1 MSIIRAQ
8 GCVSRIKLN
17 IVEDFIK
24 TSKRGKN
31 WKIFTI
37 HSMISLLAKPN
48 RMLKMFLANSKKSSG
63 KEDDKADCNG
73 KDDDKWLAVNI
84 VFPGITVNAYRNAP
98 LLLQPHCSF
107 FILKETKTE
116 NRKLKELV
124 EEELP
129 LNFLAM
135 NQRWFDENGFVDML
149 FGCKEHGNDGKDLI
163 NVSKNT
169 KVWNVGELNYRP
181 TRLFNVSEVGW
192 LTDKVIEFVR
202 MWCDV

>member
-8 GCVSRIKLN
+8 GCVSRIRSN
-17 IVEDFIK
+17 IVKDFVK

-31 WKIFTI
+31 WKIFTK

-48 RMLKMFLANSKKSSG
+48 CMLKMFLANSKKSSG
-63 KEDDKADCNG
+63 NDDKADCNG

-84 VFPGITVNAYRNAP
+84 VFPGITNNVGRNAP

-107 FILKETKTE
+107 FILTETKTKDG
-116 NRKLKELV
+116 KLNGLA
-124 EEELP
+124 EELP
-129 LNFLAM
+129 LNFWAM
-135 NQRWFDENGFVDML
+135 NQSWFDENGFVDML

-163 NVSKNT
+163 DVSKNT

>member
-8 GCVSRIKLN
+8 GCVSRIRSN
-17 IVEDFIK
+17 IVKDFVK

-31 WKIFTI
+31 WKIFTK

-48 RMLKMFLANSKKSSG
+48 CMLKMFLANSKKSSG
-63 KEDDKADCNG
+63 NDDKVDCNG

-84 VFPGITVNAYRNAP
+84 VFPGITVNADKNAP

-107 FILKETKTE
+107 FILLETK
-116 NRKLKELV
+116 NRKFKELA
-124 EEELP
+124 EELP
-129 LNFLAM
+129 LNFWAM
-135 NQRWFDENGFVDML
+135 NQSWFDENHFVDML
-149 FGCKEHGNDGKDLI
+149 FGCKEHGNNGKDLI
-163 NVSKNT
+163 DVAIE
-169 KVWNVGELNYRP
+169 GEVEKLHYRP
-181 TRLFNVSEVGW
+181 TRLFNVSEVGR